1 MTWHLQSAEQHMFQP
16 SKNYFKMKV
25 NQKGL
30 RETQKLR
37 GFITIRHALKEI
49 LKGVI

>member
-1 MTWHLQSAEQHMFQP
+1 MFQP
-16 SKNYFKMKV
+16 GKHSFKMKV

-37 GFITIRHALKEI
+37 EFITIRHALKEI